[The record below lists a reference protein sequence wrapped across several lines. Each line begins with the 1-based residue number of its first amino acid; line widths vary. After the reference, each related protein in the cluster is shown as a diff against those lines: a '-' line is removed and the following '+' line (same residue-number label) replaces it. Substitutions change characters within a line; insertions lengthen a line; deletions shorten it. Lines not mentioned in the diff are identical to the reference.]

1 MSSRT
6 LSPLQLVSE
15 DPEQRANLLSRS
27 EKELLARILEQAESL
42 SAPQTEVLSL
52 MQTAIAR
59 AVGEVLLQRSAERTG
74 AAVMEIIRASG
85 PHPPTPPGPHGAP
98 VIPPS
103 PPSPPAPVPVPP
115 AGPHPPVPP
124 GPHGSVSRKTQ
135 SVESVELPRELRAVY
150 ATAEEFLMPA
160 QLEELVRY
168 TSAHESDFVVSEV
181 VSPGV
186 QGRGSVDH
194 EYRRSHVLLSLAE
207 YEALFL
213 ERIQGMLPEVFQKLQ
228 MAPFV
233 PARAEVQ
240 ITASND
246 GDFFRDHSD
255 NGHTD
260 IASRALTFVY
270 FFHAEPKPFR
280 GGDLR
285 LYDSRRGGDVW
296 VRQGAGHVVV
306 PEQNQIVFFPSE
318 LVHEITP
325 VICPSKSFGDSRFTV
340 NGWLHRP

>member
-1 MSSRT
+1 
-6 LSPLQLVSE
+6 V
-15 DPEQRANLLSRS
+15 
-27 EKELLARILEQAESL
+27 
-42 SAPQTEVLSL
+42 V
-52 MQTAIAR
+52 
-59 AVGEVLLQRSAERTG
+59 
-74 AAVMEIIRASG
+74 EIIRASG

-98 VIPPS
+98 VLPPS
-103 PPSPPAPVPVPP
+103 PPYPPAPGAVPP

-124 GPHGSVSRKTQ
+124 GPGSALRNAQ
-135 SVESVELPRELRAVY
+135 SVESVERPQDLPAVY

-160 QLEELVRY
+160 ELEELVRY
-168 TSAHESDFVVSEV
+168 TWGHETDFVVSEV

-186 QGRGSVDH
+186 QGIGTVDH
-194 EYRRSHVLLSLAE
+194 EYRRSHVLMNLAE
-207 YEALFL
+207 HEARFL
-213 ERIQGMLPEVFQKLQ
+213 ERIRGMLPGIFEKLR
-228 MAPFV
+228 MKPFE

-255 NGHTD
+255 NGHSD

-285 LYDSRRGGDVW
+285 LYDSRRDRDVW
-296 VRQGAGHVVV
+296 VRHGAGHVIV
-306 PEQNQIVFFPSE
+306 PEQNQMVFFPSE
-318 LVHEITP
+318 VVHEITP
-325 VICPSKSFGDSRFTV
+325 VICPTKSFGDSRFTV

>member
-1 MSSRT
+1 MSART
-6 LSPLQLVSE
+6 SSHFQLVPE
-15 DPEQRANLLSRS
+15 DPEQRANLLSQS
-27 EKELLARILEQAESL
+27 EKELLARILENCESL
-42 SAPQTEVLSL
+42 SAEMSAVLPL

-59 AVGEVLLQRSAERTG
+59 AVGEVLLGRSAERSG
-74 AAVMEIIRASG
+74 AEVVEIIRASG

-98 VIPPS
+98 VL
-103 PPSPPAPVPVPP
+103 PPSPPAPPAPGTVPP
-115 AGPHPPVPP
+115 AGPHPPTPP
-124 GPHGSVSRKTQ
+124 GPHGSALRSAQ
-135 SVESVELPRELRAVY
+135 CVELVERPQRLPAVY

-160 QLEELVRY
+160 ELEELVRY
-168 TSAHESDFVVSEV
+168 TRVHEPDFIVSEV

-186 QGRGSVDH
+186 HGIGTVDH
-194 EYRRSHVLLSLAE
+194 EYRRSHVLLNLAE
-207 YEALFL
+207 HEARFL
-213 ERIQGMLPEVFQKLQ
+213 ERIRGMLPGVFAKLG
-228 MAPFV
+228 MEPFV

-255 NGHTD
+255 NGHAE

-270 FFHAEPKPFR
+270 FFHTEPKPFR

-285 LYDSRRGGDVW
+285 LYDSRRDGDVW
-296 VRQGAGHVVV
+296 VRHGAGHVII
-306 PEQNQIVFFPSE
+306 PEQNQMVFFPSE
-318 LVHEITP
+318 VVHEISP